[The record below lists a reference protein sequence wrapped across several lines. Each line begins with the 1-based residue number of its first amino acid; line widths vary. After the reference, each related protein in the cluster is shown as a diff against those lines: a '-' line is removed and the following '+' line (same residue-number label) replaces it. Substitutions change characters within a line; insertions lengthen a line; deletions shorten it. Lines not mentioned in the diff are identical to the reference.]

1 MPHGVELFQMDIK
14 TKRVYES
21 ASNED
26 GVRVLVDRLWPRGI
40 SRERMKVDL
49 WLKEVGPSTELR
61 KWFNHDRSRWEEF
74 KNRYFLELDR
84 NREMVAKLRELVTKG
99 RLTLLFSATDREC
112 NQAVAL
118 KEYLLLTAR

>member
-1 MPHGVELFQMDIK
+1 MFQMDIK